1 MLDKKTLLLSFTVLS
16 LVSAMVLSG
25 CSQSITDKDR
35 VLARTHYDIAINR
48 FQHGQIREALRELLR
63 VVNHNPGL
71 ARAQNALGM
80 VYHAL
85 GQLED
90 SLRHYQKAVAL
101 KPEFS
106 EAHNNFGALLIDL
119 GRFDEAIAAFQI
131 SLNDI
136 LYQTP
141 SLAEGNMGW
150 AYYRQGEVDRGIRHI
165 RNAVATNPHFC
176 RGYEWLARIGLDREN
191 AEDVATSYQRYLK
204 HCLGNTEISQL
215 LSSEHVS
222 QMHYYFGV
230 SLLKEGARD
239 QARKILSLCANPQ
252 AEKGFAA
259 KCSTSLQSLN

>member
-1 MLDKKTLLLSFTVLS
+1 MLDKKALLLSFTVLS
-16 LVSAMVLSG
+16 LVSATVLSG
-25 CSQSITDKDR
+25 CSKSITEKDR

-48 FQHGQIREALRELLR
+48 FQNGQIREALRELLR
-63 VVNHNPGL
+63 VVKHNPGL

-90 SLRHYQKAVAL
+90 SLKHYQKAVVL
-101 KPEFS
+101 EPQFS
-106 EAHNNFGALLIDL
+106 EAHNNLGALLIDL
-119 GRFDEAIAAFQI
+119 GRFDEAIDEFRV

-150 AYYRQGEVDRGIRHI
+150 AYYRKGEIDQGIRHI

-176 RGYEWLARIGLDREN
+176 RGYEWLSRIGLDQEN
-191 AEDVATSYQRYLK
+191 SEDVATSYRRYLK
-204 HCLGNTEISQL
+204 HCSGNDAISLL
-215 LSSEHVS
+215 LSSDHVN

-230 SLLKEGARD
+230 SLLKQGARD
-239 QARKILSLCANPQ
+239 QARKILSLCADPQ
-252 AEKGFAA
+252 AEKGFAS
-259 KCSTSLQSLN
+259 KCTTSLESLN